1 MREVN
6 IMNTISISSY
16 IKGAK
21 NAKLTMDNCIKDGI
35 LFSAELI
42 VLSILLLIYSGVA
55 SYLTII
61 MMSAAI
67 ILLVSTIISRSIFMK
82 KVNVFFES
90 HPDDKS
96 YATNEDYIDDSMS
109 VLKIGTYTAVI
120 NIITT
125 VISVLTVLILIVGLL
140 T

>member
-42 VLSILLLIYSGVA
+42 VLSILIK
-55 SYLTII
+55 
-61 MMSAAI
+61 
-67 ILLVSTIISRSIFMK
+67 VSFCTCLHEFS
-82 KVNVFFES
+82 N
-90 HPDDKS
+90 P
-96 YATNEDYIDDSMS
+96 NEI
-109 VLKIGTYTAVI
+109 
-120 NIITT
+120 
-125 VISVLTVLILIVGLL
+125 
-140 T
+140 